1 MFLRH
6 AALFEWDDVPAR
18 PLITRADM
26 PHRIQR
32 VPRFIPAHQLD
43 PVMERIRALE
53 CPLQRCALLTARW
66 SGARR
71 TEIRKLHLDCL
82 DAYPD
87 GTPRGCGWPPASPC
101 ASAPSPCTRKPP
113 RQSATW

>member
-1 MFLRH
+1 
-6 AALFEWDDVPAR
+6 
-18 PLITRADM
+18 
-26 PHRIQR
+26 
-32 VPRFIPAHQLD
+32 
-43 PVMERIRALE
+43 MERIRALE

-87 GTPRGCGWPPASPC
+87 GTPRLRLAAGKPC
-101 ASAPSPCTRKPP
+101 ANAPSPCTRKPP
-113 RQSATW
+113 RRSATS